1 MIKRTR
7 ILYDRLAGRELSGV
21 KIKKYLLVAAAIGMM
36 VVFMT
41 MTESRRAWLL
51 NFDVD
56 EIQDMILAYG
66 VWGRFVFLAMGIFRP
81 LLVIPVSFFFV
92 TGGLA
97 FGTLE
102 GSLWA
107 LLGMVGSTSL
117 IYLISSRFHRMFRRV
132 VPHKYMAMLY
142 NVTEKDLM
150 PKIFS
155 IRVTPGMPFDSI
167 SAAAGL
173 TRLPFKKFMMGTVVG
188 MLPKGILYTYL
199 GENLD
204 NYLSPETLVVY
215 GILIAMAI
223 APHLYK
229 RYKRK
234 EKKDQENRNDR

>member
-1 MIKRTR
+1 MN
-7 ILYDRLAGRELSGV
+7 
-21 KIKKYLLVAAAIGMM
+21 IKKYLLVAGIIGMM
-36 VVFMT
+36 VLFMT
-41 MTESRRAWLL
+41 MTEDRRAWLL
-51 NFDVD
+51 SFDVD
-56 EIQDMILAYG
+56 EIQDMILVYG
-66 VWGRFVFLAMGIFRP
+66 VWGRLVFLGMGIFRP
-81 LLVIPVSFFFV
+81 LMVIPVSFFFV

-102 GSLWA
+102 GSFWA
-107 LLGMVGSTSL
+107 LLGMAGSTSL
-117 IYLISSRFHRMFRRV
+117 IYLVSSRFHRMFRRI
-132 VPHKYMAMLY
+132 VPYKYMAVLY

-155 IRVTPGMPFDSI
+155 IRATPGMPFDSI

-173 TRLPFKKFMMGTVVG
+173 TRLPFNRFMMGTVLG

-234 EKKDQENRNDR
+234 GKNHQDQLKKMEETPGKGESK